1 MSKSLEAYAMAL
13 NVANCSPPLDDL
25 EVRVV
30 ARKAWRYEELERNAF
45 SAGGIAPLRKGDLNL
60 DPDAYW
66 LLGNLLINHWNRN
79 KFALPKS
86 YARSIGWSS
95 RRLRQAA
102 ERIEKHGPIRR
113 LSRGGKGEGDCA
125 IYGWVP
131 DRRRGG

>member
-1 MSKSLEAYAMAL
+1 MSKSSRPD
-13 NVANCSPPLDDL
+13 VANCSPPLDDL

-102 ERIEKHGPIRR
+102 ERIEETRADSPSQPRR
-113 LSRGGKGEGDCA
+113 QGRGRLRHLRMGARSAK
-125 IYGWVP
+125 GWVTV
-131 DRRRGG
+131 